1 MKTGIVGLGY
11 VGLPLAAELA
21 KHYEIIGFDINQ
33 NKVNELKQGIDRTN
47 EVKPSRLKQPN
58 LSFTSDET
66 ELKQADYVIVA
77 VPTPI
82 DISKKPDY
90 SFIKSSSEI
99 VGRNLKDNAIVI
111 YESTVSPGTTEE
123 ICQPIIESISG
134 KKCGLEWKIAYSP
147 ERIVPGD
154 KVHTLTNTTKIVS
167 GMDQETL
174 DKVSKLY
181 SKICPIYK
189 ASSIKVAE
197 AAKIT
202 ENIQRDLNIAIVNEL
217 SLIFHK
223 LDIDTFEVLE
233 AAGTKFNFH
242 HYHPGLVGGHCISVD
257 PYYLTETAQQ
267 KGYYPKVILSGR
279 EVNERIATHI
289 AHQVLQNL
297 NESSRVLKDCKV
309 LVMGLTFKENVPDMR
324 NSKVKEMIE
333 ELKKFKV
340 EVFGLDP
347 LLTKEE
353 IQNNLGITKIE
364 FEDINQKLDAVIV
377 AQGHNEFKSIKLE
390 DLAQK
395 LSNPYIFDIKRFYD
409 KKEAIAKGFTYESL

>member
-33 NKVNELKQGIDRTN
+33 NKVNELNQGIDRTN